1 MKTVVIFD
9 KGIEGRECRFDENN
23 FMQDNSFGP
32 GTVVLGL
39 DGKVYENYGTDEKPF
54 WEEVF
59 DASYEVSTQDVPAIE
74 DTITLRLKE
83 DPDPNT
89 IHFRWNDTE
98 EVILKISKE
107 GFYYRGELV
116 EDIHNVYERFN
127 EWLTKVE

>member
-23 FMQDNSFGP
+23 FMQGSSFGP

-59 DASYEVSTQDVPAIE
+59 DASYEVSPQDTSAIE
-74 DTITLRLKE
+74 DTIKNIDKKIKE
-83 DPDPNT
+83 LEDRRSNT
-89 IHFRWNDTE
+89 IIE
-98 EVILKISKE
+98 ELK
-107 GFYYRGELV
+107 
-116 EDIHNVYERFN
+116 
-127 EWLTKVE
+127 